1 MEKEI
6 KKLYRSREDRI
17 IWGVAGGLAKYFK
30 IDSTLMRLILV
41 VFAFITGGLGII
53 FYIIAAMIVSYEP
66 ASGAS
71 VQKEANPAGL
81 SEKKRRS
88 GSGMLIGAI
97 LFIIGLFALLS
108 KFFSFYWFRWS
119 LAWPVLLM
127 VLGLIIIV
135 RAGRK

>member
-17 IWGVAGGLAKYFK
+17 IWGVAGGLAKYFE

-41 VFAFITGGLGII
+41 AFVIITGGLAII
-53 FYIIAAMIVSYEP
+53 FYVIAATIVSYEP
-66 ASGAS
+66 GGENNIK
-71 VQKEANPAGL
+71 KETGFNDSPD
-81 SEKKRRS
+81 KKRKSS
-88 GSGMLIGAI
+88 GGMLIGAI
-97 LFIIGLFALLS
+97 IFIIGLFALLS
-108 KFFSFYWFRWS
+108 KFFSFYWLRWG